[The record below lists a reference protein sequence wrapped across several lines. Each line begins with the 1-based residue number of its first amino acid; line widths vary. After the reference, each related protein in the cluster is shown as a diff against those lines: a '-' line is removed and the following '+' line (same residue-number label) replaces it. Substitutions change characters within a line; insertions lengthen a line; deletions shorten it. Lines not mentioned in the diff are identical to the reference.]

1 MKKIR
6 QIREYLEQHRLEQKI
21 NLLWFFTGLAILPAI
36 AGIFGLLLK
45 LPTGWLVGLI
55 ITESLLL
62 VCLLF
67 LYALLLDKFNLVQ
80 KYLELQSITWK
91 EVKDEIDCYDGFN
104 EYCSKNANNNS

>member
-6 QIREYLEQHRLEQKI
+6 QIREYLEQHKLEQKI

-36 AGIFGLLLK
+36 AGVFALFLK

-55 ITESLLL
+55 TTESLLL

-67 LYALLLDKFNLVQ
+67 LYALLLDKFKLVQ
-80 KYLELQSITWK
+80 KHLELHSITWK
-91 EVKDEIDCYDGFN
+91 KIKDDIDCYIRT
-104 EYCSKNANNNS
+104 